1 MINALMKHFPAL
13 FLAVAMVSLSNL
25 SANAEGADP
34 VSSLKPGNAVK
45 VSLRGVNADEQN
57 KVSGEYRVSDGGL
70 VRLPMLD
77 GPLKASGL
85 TADQLARVAEKAYR
99 DEGIYDKPAIEVE
112 VITAPVIATN
122 GSAAEVT
129 FGGQVLRPGT
139 VPYTKG
145 MTLLQG
151 LQKAGDRN
159 IYGGRNIR
167 LHRNG
172 KVRLLDFRK
181 AEDKNLLLE
190 PGDAITV
197 DQAGAFEFDRG

>member
-1 MINALMKHFPAL
+1 MKHSSAL
-13 FLAVAMVSLSNL
+13 FLAVAMVSMASL
-25 SANAEGADP
+25 SANPEVAAP
-34 VSSLKPGNAVK
+34 LPSLKPGNAVK
-45 VSLRGVNADEQN
+45 VSLRGVGGEEQN
-57 KVSGEYRVSDGGL
+57 KVNGEYRVSDGGL

-85 TADQLARVAEKAYR
+85 TTDQLARAAERAYR
-99 DEGIYDKPAIEVE
+99 DEGIYEKPAIEVE
-112 VITAPVIATN
+112 VIAAPVIAAN
-122 GSAAEVT
+122 GAAAEVT
-129 FGGQVLRPGT
+129 FGGQVLRPGP

-159 IYGGRNIR
+159 MYGGRNIR

-172 KVRLLDFRK
+172 KVRMLDFRK
-181 AEDKNLLLE
+181 TADKNLLLE

-197 DQAGAFEFDRG
+197 DQVGAFEFDRG